1 MVNKLALATIFILVI
16 SLFYPARADVVK
28 PALIE
33 ISAYSTEVVEVEIR
47 TSVEA
52 LLTGINGRFTNTTES
67 PMADEYDRFRVMD
80 GPTLTSEF
88 ESFHSTLL
96 SGVELRADGRPV
108 PLRLSRVEIPAAGYT
123 QVPRN
128 SVIYLTGSLS
138 RDAQSL
144 TWYYP
149 AAFGDHATRVRQIDT
164 EADGFHWSAHQWVKG
179 DVPTEPFSLTEV
191 FNQPS
196 LIDIVSTYTLSGIE
210 HIVPLGLDHILFVL
224 GIFLL
229 SRKLATIL
237 WQVTMFTL
245 AHSIT
250 LALGVYGLVNLPPQV
265 VEPLIALSIAYIGI
279 ENIMKRDL
287 SRFRLPLIFAFGL
300 LHGLGFASVLLDFGM
315 PTADFVWALLAFNVG
330 VEIGQVAI
338 VLAAYF
344 LVARW
349 FRSEQAYRWWVV
361 VPTSALIGLAGLYW
375 FFERIEWI

>member
-1 MVNKLALATIFILVI
+1 MLDTRTFLAIFIFVI

-67 PMADEYDRFRVMD
+67 PMAEEYDRFRVMD
-80 GPTLTSEF
+80 SAALTAEF
-88 ESFHSTLL
+88 ESFHQRLL
-96 SGVELRADGRPV
+96 DGVELRADGQPV
-108 PLRLSRVEIPAAGYT
+108 ELAIARVEIPEAGYT

-128 SVIYLTGSLS
+128 SVIYLTGALS
-138 RDAQSL
+138 RKAQSL

-149 AAFGDHATRVRQIDT
+149 MAFGDHATRVRQID
-164 EADGFHWSAHQWVKG
+164 EAVDGFHWSAHQWIKT
-179 DVPTEPFSLTEV
+179 DTPTEPFSLTEV
-191 FNQPS
+191 FAQPS
-196 LIDIVSTYTLSGIE
+196 FVDIVSTYTLSGIE

-265 VEPLIALSIAYIGI
+265 VEPLIALSIAYVGI

-315 PTADFVWALLAFNVG
+315 PTSDFVWALIAFNVG

-338 VLAAYF
+338 VLAAYV

-349 FRSEQAYRWWVV
+349 FTSDRAYRKWVV

-375 FFERIEWI
+375 FVERLEWI